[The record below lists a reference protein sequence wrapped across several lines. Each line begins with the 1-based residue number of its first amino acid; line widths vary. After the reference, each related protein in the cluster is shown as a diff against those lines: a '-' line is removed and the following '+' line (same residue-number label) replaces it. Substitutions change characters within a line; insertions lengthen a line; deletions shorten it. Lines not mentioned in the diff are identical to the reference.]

1 MKLGYEL
8 TIEQT
13 QKLSMTPE
21 LIQAIQ
27 ILQYNSAELLEH
39 VENELLENPILE
51 TESISDGDEDVQVD
65 LDELKEKIAEGG
77 YEGDSFSSWESS
89 SADEYSFEKFVAFK
103 YTLVEHLLNQLH
115 FSSLK
120 DDDLLIGRYI
130 IEGVDDNGYL
140 SLSVNE
146 IADTVGCEIE
156 DVERVLG
163 VIHTFDP
170 IGVGARDLKECL
182 IVQLAAKGELT
193 EVLEDIISNR
203 LEDLAANRIS
213 LIAKDYGITNQEM
226 QEIADKIK
234 RLHPKPGSLYDS
246 SETVKYVI
254 PDIYVEKQ
262 DDDFVILLNDTASPK
277 LAISSY
283 YNQLLDEASTNKE
296 LGKYLSN
303 RYNSAVWLIRSI
315 EQRRQTILSVAEA
328 IVGYQK
334 DFFDKG
340 EKYLK
345 PLTLKQIAENVGIHE
360 STVSRAI
367 NGKYMQCCQGVREL
381 RYFFTSGVYTEDGEG
396 VSSNS
401 VKSMIKEII
410 DSENPSKPYSDLI
423 IGKMLGNKGIEISRR
438 TIAKYREDMGI
449 PSSSK
454 RRRF

>member
-8 TIEQT
+8 TVEQT

-27 ILQYNSAELLEH
+27 ILQYNSTELLEH
-39 VENELLENPILE
+39 VDNELLENPILE
-51 TESISDGDEDVQVD
+51 SEGNTDGDDIQVD
-65 LDELKEKIAEGG
+65 LDELRDRIADGG
-77 YEGDSFSSWESS
+77 FEGDNVSHWDASGS
-89 SADEYSFEKFVAFK
+89 DDYSFEKFVAFK

-120 DDDLLIGRYI
+120 DEDLLIGRYI
-130 IEGVDDNGYL
+130 IEGIDDNGYL
-140 SLSVNE
+140 SMSFDQISQAVNC
-146 IADTVGCEIE
+146 DIE
-156 DVERVLG
+156 DVERVIG
-163 VIHTFDP
+163 VIHSFDP

-193 EVLEDIISNR
+193 DTIEDIISNR
-203 LEDLAANRIS
+203 LEDLAANRIAV
-213 LIAKDYGITNQEM
+213 IAKDYGISKQEM
-226 QEIADKIK
+226 QEISDKIK
-234 RLHPKPGSLYDS
+234 TLHPKPGSLYDS
-246 SETVKYVI
+246 DETVKYVI
-254 PDIYVEKQ
+254 PDIFVEAQ
-262 DDDFVILLNDTASPK
+262 DDDFIILLNDNASPR
-277 LAISSY
+277 LTISSY
-283 YNQLLDEASTNKE
+283 YSQLLEEAKTNKE
-296 LGKYLSN
+296 LGKYLTN
-303 RYNSAVWLIRSI
+303 RYNSAIWLIRSI

-334 DFFDKG
+334 DFFRYG

-381 RYFFTSGVYTEDGEG
+381 RYFFTSGVYTEEGEG

-410 DSENPSKPYSDLI
+410 DSENPGKPYSDLV
-423 IGKMLGNKGIEISRR
+423 IGEMLGNKGIDISRR